1 MDMVDKLMRDLSS
14 VHKKYK
20 DIVNLI
26 ENPTT
31 STQQRIALY
40 GQEFAVVMDIASIH
54 EDLVDL
60 LIKMKKDDPLR
71 AMRLKKQA
79 DSYLMTE
86 AFYV

>member
-1 MDMVDKLMRDLSS
+1 MDMVDVLMKDLSS
-14 VHKKYK
+14 VYKKYK

-26 ENPTT
+26 EDPAT
-31 STQQRIALY
+31 SVQQRVALY
-40 GQEFAVVMDIASIH
+40 GEEFVVVMDIASIH

-60 LIKMKKDDPLR
+60 LAEMKKTDPLR
-71 AMRLKKQA
+71 AARLKKQA